1 MGTQIGGTGSPGR
14 RQSALADINVTPLVD
29 VMLVL
34 LIIFMVTAPM
44 LNAAVDLQLP
54 QGGVTKVADAKGK
67 LILSINS
74 KRQLRLGDTPV
85 KWTELFDK
93 LSTNAKIQAEGELFL
108 EADKDL
114 PYGIVMVA
122 MSIAKDAGAVKLQ
135 MVADPDAAKADLDEM
150 DSEVAD
156 GAKKPK
162 NKK

>member
-1 MGTQIGGTGSPGR
+1 MGMSAGGGR
-14 RQSALADINVTPLVD
+14 KGQLASEINVTPMVD

-34 LIIFMVTAPM
+34 LIIFMVATPM
-44 LNAAVDLQLP
+44 LNASVDLQLP
-54 QGGVTKVADAKGK
+54 AGGITTTEDAKGK

-74 KRQLRLGDTPV
+74 QRQLMLGDTPV
-85 KWTELFDK
+85 KWAELFDK
-93 LSTNAKIQAEGELFL
+93 LSTNAKIQAEGELYL

-135 MVADPDAAKADLDEM
+135 MVADPNAVTADLDEI
-150 DSEVAD
+150 DKDVASQ
-156 GAKKPK
+156 AEKSPEKAT

>member
-1 MGTQIGGTGSPGR
+1 MAGGRLGR
-14 RQSALADINVTPLVD
+14 EHRAVSEINVTPFVD

-34 LIIFMVTAPM
+34 LIIFMVATPM
-44 LNAAVDLQLP
+44 LNASVDLQLP
-54 QGGVTKVADAKGK
+54 QGGITTTEEAKGK
-67 LILSINS
+67 LILSINN

-93 LSTNAKIQAEGELFL
+93 LSTNAKIQAEHELFL

-135 MVADPDAAKADLDEM
+135 MVADPNAVTADLDEI
-150 DSEVAD
+150 DKEVASS
-156 GAKKPK
+156 AEKATN
-162 NKK
+162 NK